1 MEAQNLFRESLVT
14 GEQESGRTRSRVT
27 QIDQVEQRCHV
38 GFQCAPSSKRF
49 SEVED
54 EVGLVLRKLGEDR
67 FNLVID
73 REPRGLMSSFPERGI
88 ELIQYGI
95 DGRLECVLSMQQSD
109 LHPERLLRFDIDCV

>member
-38 GFQCAPSSKRF
+38 GFQCAPSSKRS

-54 EVGLVLRKLGEDR
+54 EVGLVLRKLGEDG
-67 FNLVID
+67 FNVAID
-73 REPRGLMSSFPERGI
+73 RDPRGLMSSFPERGI
-88 ELIQYGI
+88 ELIRYGI
-95 DGRLECVLSMQQSD
+95 DGRLEGALGMRHD
-109 LHPERLLRFDIDCV
+109 HLHPLRL